1 MKKKKGIP
9 LKSVLAFIVTFL
21 IYHLAVGRFFPV
33 DENNVLQAPDWYPI
47 VGIILSI
54 TAAYFCS
61 KPEMLKKRKF
71 SLSEFSFNLLIIISV
86 FSGFISIIGL
96 IGLINAERVPR
107 SFFQVFYMFSLLI
120 GGIFGTLAKKHNLF
134 KYVSCISYSFGF
146 SLSVIMALLFRDG
159 IHADSIFLF
168 LVLIINVFVIFYHY
182 KLPKKS
188 KTMPGS
194 TDEECG
200 FYYIETEIENEDPIN
215 RSISIEQSVVET
227 SEIVC
232 QSKQHVPDISTP
244 AFEPIEMLEDGQFEP
259 HTQVR
264 TDTTTVYYAYGHVL
278 EVFPPPLGS
287 YYENRDIIN
296 AATFIVSDGVA
307 YDLTDKKSIYSIKI
321 PNYHIYVPHKI
332 GEELGVT
339 GYLEYVLRMHS
350 GQCWNAREYD
360 IAIACLEKA
369 TELMKY
375 STMGWSVND
384 FFRIV
389 NWLNDLGRFKKA
401 LKWKDWIEAN
411 VPGAIAA
418 TSQSIDTRMEAE
430 AKEAFKGR
438 LASCRELGTD
448 LIEIGDLGTCC
459 SKCAMYR
466 KRVYSLTGK
475 NKLFPRFPKDYHWG
489 CGLSGWPYIDGV
501 SEPSF
506 DCEDIVRYSNRPY
519 IDDRTDK
526 EKQDYVE
533 RMSTLGKEPPIIKE
547 LSLNRI
553 IYYSLAM
560 IIPND
565 IPKSLGGFSRMRN
578 ANSKNYQALVKKAE
592 AVGFLFPQTL
602 EDVKNWP
609 ENQ

>member
-194 TDEECG
+194 TDEEYG
-200 FYYIETEIENEDPIN
+200 FYYIEIENEDQIN
-215 RSISIEQSVVET
+215 RSISVEQSVVKP

-232 QSKQHVPDISTP
+232 QSTQRIPVTSTTANIDLISTKQP
-244 AFEPIEMLEDGQFEP
+244 
-259 HTQVR
+259 V
-264 TDTTTVYYAYGHVL
+264 
-278 EVFPPPLGS
+278 
-287 YYENRDIIN
+287 
-296 AATFIVSDGVA
+296 
-307 YDLTDKKSIYSIKI
+307 
-321 PNYHIYVPHKI
+321 
-332 GEELGVT
+332 
-339 GYLEYVLRMHS
+339 
-350 GQCWNAREYD
+350 
-360 IAIACLEKA
+360 
-369 TELMKY
+369 
-375 STMGWSVND
+375 
-384 FFRIV
+384 
-389 NWLNDLGRFKKA
+389 
-401 LKWKDWIEAN
+401 
-411 VPGAIAA
+411 
-418 TSQSIDTRMEAE
+418 
-430 AKEAFKGR
+430 
-438 LASCRELGTD
+438 
-448 LIEIGDLGTCC
+448 EI
-459 SKCAMYR
+459 
-466 KRVYSLTGK
+466 
-475 NKLFPRFPKDYHWG
+475 H
-489 CGLSGWPYIDGV
+489 
-501 SEPSF
+501 
-506 DCEDIVRYSNRPY
+506 
-519 IDDRTDK
+519 K
-526 EKQDYVE
+526 EKEY
-533 RMSTLGKEPPIIKE
+533 
-547 LSLNRI
+547 
-553 IYYSLAM
+553 
-560 IIPND
+560 
-565 IPKSLGGFSRMRN
+565 
-578 ANSKNYQALVKKAE
+578 KN
-592 AVGFLFPQTL
+592 
-602 EDVKNWP
+602 N
-609 ENQ
+609 